1 MMLRL
6 KNTAGQRRRKSRNT
20 LGFRFGVLFIVILVL
35 GGIGFFWWND
45 STSPLDLQDTK
56 PVSFTV
62 QNGEGVKSIVAR
74 LTSERLIRS
83 STGFYILIKYLG
95 IEKKIQAGDYR
106 LNRAM
111 NAEAIAR
118 ELTHGI
124 LDVWVTTLEG
134 WRVEEIATKLAKEL
148 DIPETE
154 FFKYADEGYMFP
166 DTYLIQ
172 RDASASSV
180 VEIFK
185 KTFDQ
190 KITSN
195 MRSDALK
202 TGLSFSE
209 VLTLASIVEREGR
222 TDIDRPVI
230 AGVLLKRL
238 KNDWPLQAD
247 ATLQYALG
255 YQSIDKTW
263 WKKELTEDDKKIQS
277 PYNTYLHTGLPP
289 APIANPGL
297 ASIQAVIYPKE
308 SDYWYYIHDTKGT
321 AHFAKTIEEHNEN
334 VRTYLQ

>member
-1 MMLRL
+1 MTFRRKDTAVQPMM
-6 KNTAGQRRRKSRNT
+6 KSRNNI
-20 LGFRFGVLFIVILVL
+20 GFRFGVLLIVFLLL

-45 STSPLDLQDTK
+45 ATSSLDPKDTK
-56 PVSFTV
+56 PVTFKV
-62 QNGEGVKSIVAR
+62 QTGEGVKSIVAR
-74 LTSERLIRS
+74 LTSDRLIRS

-95 IEKKIQAGDYR
+95 IDKKIQAGDYR

-148 DIPETE
+148 DIPERE
-154 FFKYADEGYMFP
+154 FLKYADEGYMFP

-180 VEIFK
+180 ADVFK

-195 MRSDALK
+195 MRSDAIK

-209 VLTLASIVEREGR
+209 VFTLASIVEREGR
-222 TDIDRPVI
+222 TDSDRPVI
-230 AGVLLKRL
+230 AGILLKRL

-255 YQSIDKTW
+255 YQSTDKTW
-263 WKKELTEDDKKIQS
+263 WKKELSEEDKKIQS

-297 ASIQAVIYPKE
+297 SSIQAVIYSKE

-321 AHFAKTIEEHNEN
+321 AHYGKTIEEHNEN

>member
-1 MMLRL
+1 MMQRL
-6 KNTAGQRRRKSRNT
+6 KNTAGQHLMKSRNT
-20 LGFRFGVLFIVILVL
+20 IGFRFGVLLIAFFVL
-35 GGIGFFWWND
+35 GGIGFLWWND
-45 STSPLDLQDTK
+45 AISPLDPQDTK
-56 PVSFTV
+56 PVAFRV

-74 LTSERLIRS
+74 LTSDRLIRS

-106 LNRAM
+106 INRAM
-111 NAEAIAR
+111 NAEVIAR

-124 LDVWVTTLEG
+124 LDIWVTTLEG

-148 DIPETE
+148 DIPERE
-154 FFKYADEGYMFP
+154 FLKYADEGYMFP

-180 VEIFK
+180 AQIFK

-190 KITSN
+190 KITSA
-195 MRSDALK
+195 MRSDAIK
-202 TGLSFSE
+202 TGLTFVE

-222 TDIDRPVI
+222 TDSDRPVI
-230 AGVLLKRL
+230 AGILLKRL

-255 YQSIDKTW
+255 YQSSDKTW
-263 WKKELTEDDKKIQS
+263 WKKELTEEDKKIQS
-277 PYNTYLHTGLPP
+277 PYNTYIHMGLPP
-289 APIANPGL
+289 GPIANPGL
-297 ASIQAVIYPKE
+297 ASIQAVVYPKE
-308 SDYWYYIHDTKGT
+308 SDYWYYIHDTNGV
-321 AHFAKTIEEHNEN
+321 AHFAKTIEEHNAN